1 MFDYNPKSWL
11 ETFSK
16 LSDGIPRTMRAYNK
30 LQQSA
35 TAPDGMLDVKL
46 KKLITLG
53 IAITLRADHSILI
66 HTREAVEAGATIPEI
81 MDTISMAI
89 LMGGEPALI
98 AGVEAYRIAS
108 EMTAEKNNE

>member
-1 MFDYNPKSWL
+1 MFDYNPETWL

-30 LQQSA
+30 LQQA
-35 TAPDGMLDVKL
+35 GITAEGMVDLKL
-46 KKLITLG
+46 KRLISLG
-53 IAITLRADHSILI
+53 IAITLRADHSIRI